1 MCVATPPSAISSKSP
16 ASLWTLLPPTM
27 ASAPWLSPR
36 FLPTFHRKGR
46 FLFQYDS
53 YGSTA
58 EDIVEWLK
66 K

>member
-16 ASLWTLLPPTM
+16 ASLWTLPPPTV
-27 ASAPWLSPR
+27 SARWLSPW

>member
-1 MCVATPPSAISSKSP
+1 LSKSP
-16 ASLWTLLPPTM
+16 ASLVELASLPDGIFVSLAEPHC
-27 ASAPWLSPR
+27 L
-36 FLPTFHRKGR
+36 FTFHRKGR
-46 FLFQYDS
+46 FLFQYDN

>member
-1 MCVATPPSAISSKSP
+1 MALVSFSESFCLSA
-16 ASLWTLLPPTM
+16 L
-27 ASAPWLSPR
+27 R
-36 FLPTFHRKGR
+36 RKGR
-46 FLFQYDS
+46 FLFQYEN